1 MRLGIRLDDPE
12 TRATWEAAQRA
23 KAEVASWP
31 AWKRGEDVDLTK
43 MTAQEALDRGIL
55 VRP

>member
-1 MRLGIRLDDPE
+1 VRLGIRLDDPE

>member
-1 MRLGIRLDDPE
+1 MKLRICLDDPE
-12 TRATWEAAQRA
+12 TRAAWEAAQRA
-23 KAEVASWP
+23 KVEVASWP

-43 MTAQEALDRGIL
+43 MTAQEALDSGIL